1 MSVPD
6 DARHEAY
13 DDGGAVATRGLKRGW
28 QRVRRVLLRA
38 RSAQRRRDSGRTR
51 AGRLGTAA
59 ICLAAGLL
67 IVISASNARGIDLR
81 PARNTDLVSLVQ
93 SESRRNA
100 ALAAQVTKLRSE
112 VDELAAAQG
121 DAGSAVLTA
130 ELAETS
136 AQVGLTPVVGPSVT
150 VTLTD
155 APASVAAEGV
165 DQDLLVVHQQDIQAV
180 ANELW
185 RGGAEAMTIQGQR
198 VIATTG
204 IKCVGNTVV
213 LHGIPY
219 APPYRISAIGN
230 PAKLQA
236 ALDSSDYLKI
246 YRQYVDA
253 FGLGYAETVSPKT
266 RLPGFQ
272 GSIDLQYATTS

>member
-1 MSVPD
+1 MPP
-6 DARHEAY
+6 A
-13 DDGGAVATRGLKRGW
+13 GLTRVW
-28 QRVRRVLLRA
+28 QRVRRVFLRA
-38 RSAQRRRDSGRTR
+38 RSAQRRRNSHRTR
-51 AGRLGTAA
+51 AGRVATAA
-59 ICLAAGLL
+59 VCVVAGLL
-67 IVISASNARGIDLR
+67 IVISASTARGIDLR
-81 PARNTDLVSLVQ
+81 PSRNTDLVSLVQ

-100 ALAAQVTKLRSE
+100 ALATQVTQLRSQ
-112 VDELAAAQG
+112 VDTLAAAQG
-121 DAGSAVLTA
+121 DAGSTEVADQ
-130 ELAETS
+130 LAEKS
-136 AQVGLTPVVGPSVT
+136 ALVGLTPVSGPSLT

-155 APASVAAEGV
+155 APSSVTAEGV

-219 APPYRISAIGN
+219 APPYRISAIGD
-230 PAKLQA
+230 PVKLQA
-236 ALDSSDYLKI
+236 ALDSSEFIRI

-253 FGLGYAETVSPKT
+253 YRLGYAVTVSSKSDF
-266 RLPGFQ
+266 PGYQ
-272 GSIDLQYATTS
+272 GSVDLQYATQLVTPR